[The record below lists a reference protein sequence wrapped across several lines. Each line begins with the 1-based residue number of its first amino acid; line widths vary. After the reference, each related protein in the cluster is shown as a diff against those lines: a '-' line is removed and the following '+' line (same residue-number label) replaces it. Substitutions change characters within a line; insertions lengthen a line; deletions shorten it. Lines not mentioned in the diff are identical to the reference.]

1 MFIANVLMKFLTV
14 QEIVIKFSVTG
25 FFDYIVKI
33 PPGINTQCIQLA
45 ETKNTVTVRGNF
57 TPKPLSV
64 MVGHHAH
71 LPKVIPCVIPRV
83 LSRNH
88 RMLPGPACPIK

>member
-45 ETKNTVTVRGNF
+45 ETKKNSHG
-57 TPKPLSV
+57 L
-64 MVGHHAH
+64 G
-71 LPKVIPCVIPRV
+71 
-83 LSRNH
+83 
-88 RMLPGPACPIK
+88 